1 MFIVNLLFM
10 FEICSDLFEN
20 LYVQVIGFILIIGLL
35 IFSLKMYLMK
45 KMQHGIFLCV
55 EYFIRNC
62 HDVAFYN
69 PQKHCRFYEYEKLFQ
84 FVKKNQSAWYI
95 NKAGRSFAFSFLMW
109 YDTVDN
115 FIHRMSSFMH
125 DEHYFA
131 YSEFQE
137 CIRNVNIYKVT
148 QQFLTED
155 FLIYVN
161 KKVSES
167 FISIEK
173 YESELKFGFSD
184 IVQKHNNMFVK
195 NELIN
200 NKDFFD
206 TVLKYPL
213 DIQQRESIVKLED
226 NCLVVSSAG
235 SGKTST
241 SVGKIKYLVEKRH
254 IAPEKI
260 LSLTYTTKAARELT
274 SRLDLSSKGLQCH
287 TFHSLAFKILA
298 ETTKEKPAICD
309 NAFML
314 QCFYSL
320 IDKNAAFKSAIN
332 TFLTSKESLTK
343 NMHDYM
349 TSDAYFADRALYGIQ
364 APFLDKDGK
373 IIFTRSEEEKKICTF
388 LSMNN
393 VSFRYE
399 YPYLY
404 KTATEFKRQYLPD
417 FTIYF
422 YYKGKEY
429 FIILEHFGID
439 KNGNV
444 PSWFGVGHEDGYERA
459 NAEYNDG
466 IRWKRQIHSHY
477 KTTMIETTSAMF
489 KDGTIYDELTRQLR
503 QCHVPM
509 RQLSEEEKFERLV
522 RRNKKMEDSI
532 LQLITN
538 FITLMKSNGSSIDS
552 IYNIIKEERKQYP
565 LFIERSKFILY
576 EIFKPIYEEYQQLLI
591 QRKQIDYTDL
601 ILKATKICEEG
612 LYEKEYDMILVDEFQ
627 DISVDR
633 FRLLQALRRKSPL
646 TKLYCVGDD
655 WQSIFR
661 FSGSDLSLFNS
672 FEKYFGYT
680 EKCKIETTYRFG
692 NPTVKLSTQFIL
704 KNEAQVCKEI
714 HPRNE
719 SIHTYL
725 TLSEYG
731 KEEGCQYNV
740 LKLLISKIPQNESV
754 MLIGRYNSDVSFIPK
769 TQVFERNSQGY
780 ISKVLIM
787 GREIPYNTVHS
798 AKGLEADNVIL
809 VNCSQDG
816 NGFPSKI
823 SDDPILGYVLS
834 KPETYPFAEERRL
847 FYVAITRAKKHTYI
861 MYKETCPSSFV
872 HELSQAMS
880 QDAPQKNIL
889 KCPRCRN
896 GNLRVVN
903 EYDNGNNRKNRC
915 YRCTNNMAGCDY
927 SWTVYYYDEDN
938 IEKQFNQVVKKS
950 KLVIS
955 VDNIEK
961 LKLEN
966 PNADFLPAPASCA
979 PQPCKPIEC
988 YQDES
993 GDDYTDGLPF

>member
-1 MFIVNLLFM
+1 M
-10 FEICSDLFEN
+10 FEIYSHLVDN
-20 LYVQVIGFILIIGLL
+20 LYAQIIGFILIIGLL
-35 IFSLKMYLMK
+35 IFLLKVYLMK
-45 KMQHGIFLCV
+45 KMRHGIFLCV

-62 HDVAFYN
+62 HDVSFYN
-69 PQKHCRFYEYEKLFQ
+69 PQNHSRFYEYEKLFK
-84 FVKKNQSAWYI
+84 FVKKNQFAWYL
-95 NKAGRSFAFSFLMW
+95 NNDSRSLASSFLVW
-109 YDTVDN
+109 YDTMDG
-115 FIHRMSSFMH
+115 FIQKMSSFMH
-125 DEHYFA
+125 EEHYFA
-131 YSEFQE
+131 HSEYLQ
-137 CIRNVNIYKVT
+137 CIKNINFDRIT
-148 QQFLTED
+148 QQFLTEE
-155 FLIYVN
+155 FLKYAN

-173 YESELKFGFSD
+173 YESELKSGFSD
-184 IVQKHNNMFVK
+184 IAQKHNKIFVK
-195 NELIN
+195 EELVK

-241 SVGKIKYLVEKRH
+241 SVGKVKYLVESRH
-254 IAPEKI
+254 IAPSKI
-260 LSLTYTTKAARELT
+260 LSLTYTTKAAKELT
-274 SRLDLSSKGLQCH
+274 SRLDLSSHGLQCH

-298 ETTKEKPAICD
+298 ETTKEKPTICD

-320 IDKNAAFKSAIN
+320 IDKKPAFKSAIN

-364 APFLDKDGK
+364 APFLDMDGK

-399 YPYLY
+399 HPYFEN
-404 KTATEFKRQYLPD
+404 TATEFKRQYLPD

-422 YYKGKEY
+422 YYEGKEY

-444 PSWFGVGHEDGYERA
+444 PSWFGVGHEGGYTKA
-459 NAEYNDG
+459 NADYNEG
-466 IRWKRQIHSHY
+466 IRWKRMIHSHY
-477 KTTMIETTSAMF
+477 KTAMIETTSAMF
-489 KDGTIYDELTRQLR
+489 QDGTIYEKLTQQLR
-503 QCHVPM
+503 QYHVPM

-522 RRNKKMEDSI
+522 KRNKKMEDSI
-532 LQLITN
+532 LQLITT
-538 FITLMKSNGSSIDS
+538 FITLMKSNRSSIDS
-552 IYNIIKEERKQYP
+552 IYSIIKEERKQYP
-565 LFIERSKFILY
+565 LFVERSKFMLF
-576 EIFKPIYEEYQQLLI
+576 EIFKPIYEEYQQTLI
-591 QRKQIDYTDL
+591 QKKQIDYTDL
-601 ILKATKICEEG
+601 ILKATNLCGAG
-612 LYEKEYDMILVDEFQ
+612 LYKKEYDMILVDEFQ

-633 FRLLQALRRKSPL
+633 FRLLQALRKESPL

-672 FEKYFGYT
+672 FEEHFGYT

-704 KNEAQVCKEI
+704 ENEAQVSKEI
-714 HPRNE
+714 HPQNE
-719 SIHTYL
+719 NTHTYL

-731 KEEGCQYNV
+731 KEDGCQYEV
-740 LKLLISKIPQNESV
+740 LQSLISKISQDESI
-754 MLIGRYNSDVSFIPK
+754 MLIGRYNSDANFIPK
-769 TQVFERNSQGY
+769 TKVLEKNSSGY
-780 ISKVLIM
+780 ISKVLIW
-787 GREIPYNTVHS
+787 GREIPYYTVHS

-834 KPETYPFAEERRL
+834 KPETFPFAEERRL

-861 MYKETCPSSFV
+861 MYKETCPSPFV

-880 QDAPQKNIL
+880 QNSQQKNIL
-889 KCPRCRN
+889 KCPWCRN
-896 GNLRVVN
+896 GNLRVVK
-903 EYDNGNNRKNRC
+903 EEIYENNRKMRR
-915 YRCTNNMAGCDY
+915 YRCTNNTAGCDY
-927 SWTVYYYDEDN
+927 FWNVFYYDEDN

-950 KLVIS
+950 RLVIS
-955 VDNIEK
+955 IDNIEK

-966 PNADFLPAPASCA
+966 PNAEFLPAPASCA
-979 PQPCKPIEC
+979 PQPCKPNMY
-988 YQDES
+988 YQNEKEDE
-993 GDDYTDGLPF
+993 DEDALPF